1 MRFLGAILAC
11 LGAAALTPCLA
22 DPPDSPATTASQ
34 PASPEPSKAASSSAA
49 ATAPTPSTPSQP
61 AAQATK
67 VSTAAPAAD
76 SAQARDVQE
85 KHLLSEG
92 YTPEMHNGTK
102 VWCRRE
108 QELGSRLGSNRK
120 TCGTTE
126 ELNFIEQETR
136 ARLETSQRDNTYP
149 VGK

>member
-11 LGAAALTPCLA
+11 LGAASLTPCLA

-34 PASPEPSKAASSSAA
+34 PASPEAPKTASSAA
-49 ATAPTPSTPSQP
+49 SATAPATSTPSQP

-76 SAQARDVQE
+76 SGQARDIQE
-85 KHLLSEG
+85 KHLLAEG

-108 QELGSRLGSNRK
+108 QELGSRLGSGHK
-120 TCGTTE
+120 TCGTVE
-126 ELNFIEQETR
+126 ELNFIEKETQER
-136 ARLETSQRDNTYP
+136 IETSQRDNTYP